1 MGLFLWQ
8 VSIYPV
14 FGEGSKNG
22 AMLSENIAKEE
33 TKKVDNVNK
42 NLLENTSTGN
52 IKIVVQRGENLWN
65 LAQRYHTTVDEIV
78 KLNQLKSPNQ
88 IREGEP
94 LWVPNAIDVKD
105 HPGEVVE
112 TASEAVDN
120 LATVNMAWWGNILR
134 SIPAFAAV
142 YKLRITASRS
152 SDPQPSQP
160 EAKIE
165 TYEIIVNE
173 NTKSLDE
180 STKGMSGDTVSGNN
194 NHPQKQVAQKTVP
207 LKTESQILSPNLGC
221 FVSKEDVELLSRVI
235 HGEARGEN
243 FEGQVAVGAVVLNR
257 LKDPRF
263 PKTIRAII
271 YQSGAFTAVEDRQIH
286 LDPNDSA
293 YKAAEAALSG
303 VDPTNGAIFYF
314 NPRIATDRW
323 IKSRTVIKRIGNH
336 TFSI

>member
-1 MGLFLWQ
+1 
-8 VSIYPV
+8 
-14 FGEGSKNG
+14 
-22 AMLSENIAKEE
+22 MLSENIAKEE
-33 TKKVDNVNK
+33 TKKVDNVNE

-52 IKIVVQRGENLWN
+52 IKIVVQCGENLWN
-65 LAQRYHTTVDEIV
+65 LAQRYHTTVDEIA
-78 KLNQLKSPNQ
+78 KLNQLKSPHQ

-94 LWVPNAIDVKD
+94 LWVPNAIDVKG

-120 LATVNMAWWGNILR
+120 LTTVNMAWWGNILR

-142 YKLRITASRS
+142 YKQRITASRS
-152 SDPQPSQP
+152 SDPQPSQS

-173 NTKSLDE
+173 NTKSLDK
-180 STKGMSGDTVSGNN
+180 STKGTSGDTASGNT

-207 LKTESQILSPNLGC
+207 LKPESQILSPNLGG

-271 YQSGAFTAVEDRQIH
+271 YQSGAFTAVDDRQIH